1 MFVFDIDGTLLNS
14 NEQIPHST
22 LISLKKLKA
31 AGNPIAICTGRTWA
45 CTKPIINQ
53 LPPLVDFVICGNG
66 SHIRTN
72 QGQIL
77 YDNNLPPKFIRGFFE
92 LVYGVTD
99 FLIAT
104 NQMVISTS
112 ANTPYNNVDHCIKP
126 FNTNLFNEQ
135 IHAKNLLAFNID
147 KVPYRKRNLIRN
159 KLETLDP
166 EIKLSPLSD
175 FWEVLSGVDNKA
187 SALKTLSDQI
197 GIPLKRFT
205 AFGDNFNDLDMFR
218 VVGTAVAMGNAPEVV
233 KQSAHYVTASNNH
246 DGIFHYLKKYV
257 L

>member
-1 MFVFDIDGTLLNS
+1 MFVFDIDGTLLTS
-14 NEQIPHST
+14 NEQIPQST
-22 LISLKKLKA
+22 FKSLKKLKA
-31 AGNPIAICTGRTWA
+31 AGNPITICTGRTWA

-53 LPPLVDFVICGNG
+53 LPSLVDFVICGNG

-77 YDNNLPPKFIRGFFE
+77 YDNNLPPNFIKGFFE
-92 LVYGVTD
+92 LVFGVTD

-104 NQMVISTS
+104 NRMVISTS
-112 ANTPYNNVDHCIKP
+112 TDTPYNDVDHCMK
-126 FNTNLFNEQ
+126 LFDTELFHER

-147 KVPYRKRNLIRN
+147 RVPYKERTYIRN

-166 EIKLSPLSD
+166 EVKLSPLSD

-187 SALKTLSDQI
+187 TALKTLSNQI

-205 AFGDNFNDLDMFR
+205 AFGDNFNDLDMFE
-218 VVGTAVAMGNAPEVV
+218 VVGTAVAMGNAPEAV
-233 KQSAHYVTASNNH
+233 KKSAHYVTASNNQ
-246 DGIFHYLKKYV
+246 DGIYRYLRKHV